1 MARVALYLRVSTT
14 GQTVENQ
21 RRELEA
27 WAARAGHEVVA
38 AYADE
43 GVSGAKGRDRRPRFD
58 LMLKDAARRR
68 FDLLAAWSVDRLGR
82 SLPDLVNALKD
93 LHEAGVGLFLH
104 QQGLDTTTSS
114 GRAMFGM
121 MGVFAE
127 YERAMVRERVN
138 AGLARARAQ
147 GTRLGRPRVGAG
159 VERRVRELRATG
171 KGIKAVAR
179 ELGVGVGTVQRIV
192 AEAATPPA
200 SASAWGAVGIDPS
213 GRPAR
218 ASPSAH
224 ASRPPAA

>member
-1 MARVALYLRVSTT
+1 MVRVALYLRVSTT
-14 GQTVENQ
+14 GQTVGNQ
-21 RRELEA
+21 RLELEA
-27 WAARAGHEVVA
+27 WAGRAGHEVA
-38 AYADE
+38 AVYADE
-43 GVSGAKGRDRRPRFD
+43 GVSGAKGRDRRPEFD
-58 LMLKDAARRR
+58 RMLKDAVRRR
-68 FDLLAAWSVDRLGR
+68 FDVLAAWSVDRLGR

-147 GTRLGRPRVGAG
+147 GTRLGRPRVGAA
-159 VERRVRELRATG
+159 VERRARELRAGG
-171 KGIKAVAR
+171 KGIKSVAR

-192 AEAATPPA
+192 
-200 SASAWGAVGIDPS
+200 
-213 GRPAR
+213 
-218 ASPSAH
+218 
-224 ASRPPAA
+224 

>member
-1 MARVALYLRVSTT
+1 MARVALYLRVSTA

-27 WAARAGHEVVA
+27 WAGRAGHEVVA

-43 GVSGAKGRDRRPRFD
+43 GVSGAGGRDRRPQLD

-104 QQGLDTTTSS
+104 RQGLDTTTSS
-114 GRAMFGM
+114 DRPMSGM

-138 AGLARARAQ
+138 AGLTRA
-147 GTRLGRPRVGAG
+147 GRLIP
-159 VERRVRELRATG
+159 ATG
-171 KGIKAVAR
+171 SLDRRLRRGSWPGGSS
-179 ELGVGVGTVQRIV
+179 ELGVGPWSPCR
-192 AEAATPPA
+192 
-200 SASAWGAVGIDPS
+200 SRRS
-213 GRPAR
+213 GRPRSYAR
-218 ASPSAH
+218 WRGASGTGG
-224 ASRPPAA
+224 